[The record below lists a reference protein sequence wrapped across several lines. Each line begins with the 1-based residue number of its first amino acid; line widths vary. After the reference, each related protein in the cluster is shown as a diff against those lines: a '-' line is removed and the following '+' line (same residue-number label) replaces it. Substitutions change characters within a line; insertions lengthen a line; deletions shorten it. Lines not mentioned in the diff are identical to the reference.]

1 MDVDFEAQKFLHG
14 TELQWRRNTKE
25 LFPLEVQ
32 AHTLSGYCHC
42 R

>member
-1 MDVDFEAQKFLHG
+1 MDVDFEAPKFLHG